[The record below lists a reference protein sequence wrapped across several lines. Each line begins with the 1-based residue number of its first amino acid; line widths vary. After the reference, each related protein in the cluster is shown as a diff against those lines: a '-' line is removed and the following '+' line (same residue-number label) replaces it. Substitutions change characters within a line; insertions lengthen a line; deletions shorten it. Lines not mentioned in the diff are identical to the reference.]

1 MSPVLLEI
9 IVLLFL
15 ILTNG
20 ILAMSE
26 IALVSARKAR
36 LKQWAEGGDRGAQRA
51 LALISDPSRFFATI
65 QIGITL
71 VGILAGAVGGA
82 TLAANLA
89 DRLAAIP
96 GLAPYAQAIGMGVVV
111 AAITYFTLVLGEL
124 APKRIALIDAET
136 MAARVAPAM
145 QALARIA
152 APLVGLLDAST
163 EGVLRVLGLRDAKPA
178 PVTDEE
184 IELLL
189 RSGADAGVFE
199 PIEEEIVRHLF
210 RLSDQQVA
218 ALITPR
224 TEIVW
229 LDPDEPADEIR
240 RKIMESGHSRYPV
253 ANGDLDNV
261 IGQVLVKDLMAQEWR
276 EHTLDVTAALQPI
289 PFIPET
295 VPALAVLDHF
305 RKDRSKLAMVI
316 DEFGGLL
323 GLVTVNDLVEAM
335 VGDLP
340 EIGEEETV
348 KAVQR
353 DDGSWLIDGLFP
365 LAEFQE
371 LFGLEDL
378 LAEGERPYQT
388 LGGLVMAKLDR
399 VPAEGD
405 AFEWRGLRIEVLD
418 MDGCRVDKVLATMVE
433 TNGGLTSAPSDA
445 TM

>member
-1 MSPVLLEI
+1 MSPVILEI
-9 IVLLFL
+9 TVLLLL
-15 ILTNG
+15 ILANG
-20 ILAMSE
+20 VLAMSE

-36 LKQWAEGGDRGAQRA
+36 LKQWADDGERGAQRA
-51 LALISDPSRFFATI
+51 LTLVSDPSRFFATV

-82 TLAANLA
+82 TLAASLGE
-89 DRLAAIP
+89 RLASVP
-96 GLAPYAQAIGMGVVV
+96 LLAPYAQALGMIIVVSV
-111 AAITYFTLVLGEL
+111 ITYFTLVLGEL
-124 APKRIALIDAET
+124 VPKRVALISAESI
-136 MAARVAPAM
+136 AVRVAPAM
-145 QALARIA
+145 QALARVA
-152 APLVGLLDAST
+152 APIVSLLDAST
-163 EGVLRVLGLRDAKPA
+163 EGVLRVAGLRDAKPA

-210 RLSDQQVA
+210 RLSDQRVA

-240 RKIMESGHSRYPV
+240 RKIMDSGHSRYPV

-261 IGQVLVKDLMAQEWR
+261 LGQVLVKDLMAQEWR
-276 EHTLDVTAALQPI
+276 EHTLDVTAALQPV

-295 VPALAVLDHF
+295 IPALAVLDHF

-348 KAVQR
+348 EAVQR

-365 LAEFQE
+365 LADFQDI
-371 LFGLEDL
+371 FGLADL
-378 LAEGERPYQT
+378 PGESKRPYQT
-388 LGGLVMAKLDR
+388 VGGLVMAKLGR

-418 MDGCRVDKVLATMVE
+418 MDGRRVDKVLAAVVE
-433 TNGGLTSAPSDA
+433 T
-445 TM
+445 

>member
-1 MSPVLLEI
+1 MSPVILEI
-9 IVLLFL
+9 TVLLLL

-20 ILAMSE
+20 VLAMSE
-26 IALVSARKAR
+26 IALVSARKVR
-36 LKQWAEGGDRGAQRA
+36 LKQWAEEGDQGAQRA
-51 LALISDPSRFFATI
+51 LALVSDPSRFFATI

-89 DRLAAIP
+89 NRLAAVP
-96 GLAPYAQAIGMGVVV
+96 LLAPYAQVIGMGVVV

-124 APKRIALIDAET
+124 VPKRVALIRAESI
-136 MAARVAPAM
+136 AARVALAM
-145 QALARIA
+145 QALAQIT
-152 APLVGLLDAST
+152 APIVSLLDLST
-163 EGVLRVLGLRDAKPA
+163 DGVLRVLGLRDAQAA

-184 IELLL
+184 IALLL
-189 RSGADAGVFE
+189 RSGAEAGVFE

-210 RLSDQQVA
+210 RLSDQSIA

-224 TEIVW
+224 TEIAW

-240 RKIMESGHSRYPV
+240 RKIMDSGHSRYPV
-253 ANGDLDNV
+253 ARGDLDNV

-276 EHTLDVTAALQPI
+276 GDSLDVTAALQPV

-305 RKDRSKLAMVI
+305 RNDRSKLAMVI

-340 EIGEEETV
+340 EIGEEETAE
-348 KAVQR
+348 AVQR

-365 LAEFQE
+365 LADFQD
-371 LFGLEDL
+371 LFGLADL
-378 LAEGERPYQT
+378 PGESEGYQT
-388 LGGLVMAKLDR
+388 VGGLVMAKLDR
-399 VPAEGD
+399 VPVAGD

-418 MDGCRVDKVLATMVE
+418 MDGRRVDKVLATVVE
-433 TNGGLTSAPSDA
+433 P
-445 TM
+445 